1 MNISIVKIL
10 KHIED
15 SVNDSSMFGNDNI
28 DDNYIDGIMN
38 DRYTYEDF
46 YNIIDGL
53 NFVSGVENVDRL
65 IATFCLN
72 WKLCS
77 GDWDRFISGELKLEN
92 PKKQEYNIENRYIA
106 SVSKTEYGTTDAY
119 LPSAALWS
127 AMEYDIDMQEDEEEI
142 LDIWDNNWEIV

>member
-46 YNIIDGL
+46 YNMVDAL
-53 NFVSGVENVDRL
+53 NFVSGSDNIDRL
-65 IATFCLN
+65 IATFCIN

-92 PKKQEYNIENRYIA
+92 PKKQEYDIQHKYIA
-106 SVSKTEYGTTDAY
+106 SVYTTEHGTANAY
-119 LPSAALWS
+119 LPASALWS
-127 AMEYDIDMQEDEEEI
+127 AMEYDINMEETDWET
-142 LDIWDNNWEIV
+142 LDTWDNNWEIV